1 METKNQNLTRTQ
13 DALASLS
20 EALLK
25 LNAAADAKKELLK
38 KQNKQTAETIENR
51 EKRLEILKASSEKI
65 SAQIDHIIE
74 NLDKVLENDG
84 TGNNNN

>member
-13 DALASLS
+13 DALAGLS

-38 KQNKQTAETIENR
+38 KQNKQTAETIEDR